1 MKKLLLIYSVFFLNT
16 LSAQHI
22 YKDRKFFGGSF
33 YINSNALK
41 DITINGNSTDKNGD
55 EYWNNS
61 PYVENQGGKDSEIRA
76 KFRTNITYGYFPMDN
91 FAIGGNFKV
100 SSNSFNKSEFRE
112 LYRDTLYLISNKS
125 LDISF
130 GPFLRYYIEIGAQ
143 PYEIGAIFIE
153 GAYHYG
159 GGDSKDNVTFDIN
172 DSTSFSFTDSYSYSL
187 SIIKAKV
194 GFCWYLSDFIS
205 HNWFTGSLLALEPSI
220 SYNWTTKNNGY
231 ANADDKVQKY
241 RGISINLALI
251 SYF

>member
-1 MKKLLLIYSVFFLNT
+1 MKKLLLICTVFFLNT

-61 PYVENQGGKDSEIRA
+61 PYVEDQGGKDSEIRA

-91 FAIGGNFKV
+91 FAIGGDFKV
-100 SSNSFNKSEFRE
+100 SSNSFNQE
-112 LYRDTLYLISNKS
+112 DTLFLVSNKS
-125 LDISF
+125 VDVTF
-130 GPFLRYYIEIGAQ
+130 GPFVRYYIEIGAQ

-159 GGDSKDNVTFDIN
+159 VGSSKDNIGFNIN
-172 DSTSFSFTDSYSYSL
+172 DTASISLSDSYDYSL
-187 SIIKAKV
+187 SVIKAKV

-231 ANADDKVQKY
+231 ANADDKAQKY
-241 RGISINLALI
+241 RGIRIDLALI